1 MTKMSNAEKQMR
13 FRKKEELK
21 EYASNIFRDWQFSS
35 NSRLT
40 YKDPKEVRTYLDN
53 IINLPSG
60 WSADDYNRAVA
71 TLQNF
76 HTEFY
81 FGNPNQ
87 LKNDIENARNSTD
100 NFIESARPRQWVTD
114 ANKATYNMQKL
125 ATHIISTLDLTGG
138 TASDNA
144 AAIMEVMRYIGRT
157 LLNEKIVPKSNATA
171 FCLASIAPQFER
183 PDWFA
188 ESLTRTLALNVGKEL
203 IKEIEKCMHE
213 FKESGFHDGL

>member
-13 FRKKEELK
+13 FRKKEELR
-21 EYASNIFRDWQFSS
+21 EYAHNIFRDWQFSS
-35 NSRLT
+35 NARLAHNS
-40 YKDPKEVRTYLDN
+40 PKEVRTYLDN

-60 WSADDYNRAVA
+60 WSADDYNRAVT

-81 FGNPNQ
+81 FGNLHQ
-87 LKNDIENARNSTD
+87 LKNDVESARNSID
-100 NFIESARPRQWVTD
+100 NFRESSRPQQWAADVK
-114 ANKATYNMQKL
+114 KATYNMQKL

-138 TASDNA
+138 TVSDNA

-157 LLNEKIVPKSNATA
+157 LLNEKTVPRSNATA

-183 PDWFA
+183 PGWFA
-188 ESLTRTLALNVGKEL
+188 ESLTEALALNVGKEL
-203 IKEIEKCMHE
+203 TKEVGKYMSE
-213 FKESGFHDGL
+213 FKEGRPHDEL